1 MDRENRGMAAVAAAE
16 RQGAISKIA
25 KRNDRTPTD
34 RDDLRRPGD
43 IGVTHGDRPASMVT
57 PCVGL

>member
-1 MDRENRGMAAVAAAE
+1 MAAVAAAE

-25 KRNDRTPTD
+25 KRRDRTPTD
-34 RDDLRRPGD
+34 RDDLGRPGN
-43 IGVTHGDRPASMVT
+43 IGVTHGDRPAAMVA